1 MKKYINFYYTD
12 NPKPNKMSLLQAHLP
27 SLLDGA
33 VLSGVGLGTDRGEEP
48 RGGAESEEPL

>member
-1 MKKYINFYYTD
+1 MIHGQQNIK
-12 NPKPNKMSLLQAHLP
+12 HLP

-48 RGGAESEEPL
+48 RGGAESKEPL